1 MGDKKRT
8 FIGFAI
14 LSTILSVLGVAF
26 YKLFPK
32 MKECCKGMWEKCCPP
47 EEKKEKKGKKK

>member
-32 MKECCKGMWEKCCPP
+32 MKECCKGMWKKFYPKEP
-47 EEKKEKKGKKK
+47 EEKK